1 MAGRTGDQTGHHWTQ
16 RRSALC
22 TVVGAA
28 CLWAW
33 GYVANLSVAL
43 FPRADVVASIG
54 IEYAYYASQLT
65 LAVLAVALACL
76 LRRRHPG
83 LSPAVVLA
91 AGACL
96 AGASWAISL
105 LMSMP
110 TGPEGDPGWV
120 GAAVIACG
128 VVYGAVGLVLTVAWG
143 ARFSLGSRS
152 MRQLV
157 LLSFLLGYIIYLAIP
172 ALPSRA
178 STLIACLLPLA
189 SAGLWLLDSWRRHQ
203 LTGEVWP
210 QERMLG
216 EASAGLVNAGI
227 LPWRA
232 MALFSAAAL
241 VGNFV
246 TSLLMGSSYTGAQ
259 TIFPGGFLVCCCITA
274 VALIAVSQGSLSL
287 DIGLLYRYC
296 LPFSVLGM
304 LLLLVAPDRSGALA
318 GALVTGASLFLQV
331 LVILKVTESTQQTGA
346 SPLLAFSVGQGLV
359 GGVVFLGNAGG
370 RVVSEIPGMGAAVL
384 PLACAVGVFALFYLL
399 VLTTDGLAR
408 RVAKLEGAK
417 DGCGECGADS
427 AAAAG
432 VGRPSPQVAAA
443 GAQAASALAGAA
455 FAGTASP
462 QVAATGARAASAL
475 AGAMLAGGAPAGVAS
490 PSATP
495 AGTVLPGAALAEA
508 PRLDAFAQTLGLTP
522 REAEVCRYLVQG
534 RSLPFIAEQLYVTAG
549 TVKTHAIH
557 IYRKAGVTS
566 KQELISLFGESM
578 GQVK

>member
-1 MAGRTGDQTGHHWTQ
+1 MAGRAGNQTKRDWTQ

-33 GYVANLSVAL
+33 GYVANLSTAL
-43 FPRADVVASIG
+43 FPHAYVVASIG

-65 LAVLAVALACL
+65 LAVLAVTLVGL
-76 LRRRHPG
+76 LHRRHPG
-83 LSPAVVLA
+83 LSPAVVLV
-91 AGACL
+91 AGICL
-96 AGASWAISL
+96 AGASWTISL
-105 LMSMP
+105 LMGMP
-110 TGPEGDPGWV
+110 AEPQGSPGWV

-128 VVYGAVGLVLTVAWG
+128 VVYGAAGLVLTVAWG

-152 MRQLV
+152 MRQVV
-157 LLSFLLGYIIYLAIP
+157 LLSFLLGYLIYLAIP
-172 ALPSRA
+172 VLPSRA

-274 VALIAVSQGSLSL
+274 VALIAVSQGALSL

-346 SPLLAFSVGQGLV
+346 SPLLAFSVGQG
-359 GGVVFLGNAGG
+359 
-370 RVVSEIPGMGAAVL
+370 
-384 PLACAVGVFALFYLL
+384 
-399 VLTTDGLAR
+399 
-408 RVAKLEGAK
+408 
-417 DGCGECGADS
+417 
-427 AAAAG
+427 
-432 VGRPSPQVAAA
+432 
-443 GAQAASALAGAA
+443 
-455 FAGTASP
+455 
-462 QVAATGARAASAL
+462 
-475 AGAMLAGGAPAGVAS
+475 
-490 PSATP
+490 
-495 AGTVLPGAALAEA
+495 
-508 PRLDAFAQTLGLTP
+508 
-522 REAEVCRYLVQG
+522 
-534 RSLPFIAEQLYVTAG
+534 
-549 TVKTHAIH
+549 
-557 IYRKAGVTS
+557 
-566 KQELISLFGESM
+566 
-578 GQVK
+578 

>member
-1 MAGRTGDQTGHHWTQ
+1 MVRHMGDQTGRGWTQ
-16 RRSALC
+16 RQSALC

-33 GYVANLSVAL
+33 GYVANLSTAL

-65 LAVLAVALACL
+65 LALAAVILISM
-76 LRRRHPG
+76 LRRRHPV
-83 LSPAVVLA
+83 LSPALVLA
-91 AGACL
+91 AGMCL
-96 AGASWAISL
+96 AGASGTIFL
-105 LMSMP
+105 LMGLP
-110 TGPEGDPGWV
+110 AGPQGAAGWL

-128 VVYGAVGLVLTVAWG
+128 VVYGAAGLVLTVAWG

-172 ALPSRA
+172 VLPSRV
-178 STLIACLLPLA
+178 STLVACLLPLV
-189 SAGLWLLDSWRRHQ
+189 SAALWLLDSWRRHQ

-210 QERMLG
+210 QERMPG
-216 EASAGLVNAGI
+216 EASAGLVNADI

-232 MALFSAAAL
+232 MALFSVTAL
-241 VGNFV
+241 IGNFV

-259 TIFPGGFLVCCCITA
+259 VIFPGGFLVCCCITA
-274 VALIAVSQGSLSL
+274 VALIAVSQGGLRL
-287 DIGLLYRYC
+287 DIELLYRYC

-359 GGVVFLGNAGG
+359 GSVVFSGNAGG
-370 RVVSEIPGMGAAVL
+370 RVASELPGAGEAVL
-384 PLACAVGVFALFYLL
+384 PLACAIGVFALFYLL

-408 RVAKLEGAK
+408 RVAKLEGARK
-417 DGCGECGADS
+417 TGDEDGATSPDASGD
-427 AAAAG
+427 
-432 VGRPSPQVAAA
+432 GRPSPQVATA
-443 GAQAASALAGAA
+443 GTKAASASTIFAGAS
-455 FAGTASP
+455 SP
-462 QVAATGARAASAL
+462 AAAAAAS
-475 AGAMLAGGAPAGVAS
+475 
-490 PSATP
+490 TP
-495 AGTVLPGAALAEA
+495 ADATSAEA
-508 PRLDAFAQTLGLTP
+508 LRLDSFAQTLGLTP

-557 IYRKAGVTS
+557 IYRKAGVAS
-566 KQELISLFGESM
+566 KQELISLFGESAD
-578 GQVK
+578 QVRP

>member
-1 MAGRTGDQTGHHWTQ
+1 MTEHTGRQTGRDWTQ

-33 GYVANLSVAL
+33 GYVANLSTAL
-43 FPRADVVASIG
+43 FPHAYVVASIG
-54 IEYAYYASQLT
+54 IEYAYYASQLM
-65 LAVLAVALACL
+65 LAVLAATLVDL

-91 AGACL
+91 AGVCL

-105 LMSMP
+105 LMGMP
-110 TGPEGDPGWV
+110 TGPQGNPGWI
-120 GAAVIACG
+120 GAGVVACG
-128 VVYGAVGLVLTVAWG
+128 VVYGAAGLVLTVAWG

-152 MRQLV
+152 MRQVV
-157 LLSFLLGYIIYLAIP
+157 LLSFLLGYLIYLAIP
-172 ALPSRA
+172 VLPNRA

-216 EASAGLVNAGI
+216 EASEGLVNAGI

-274 VALIAVSQGSLSL
+274 VALIAVSQGALSL

-370 RVVSEIPGMGAAVL
+370 RVVSDLVSEIPGVGETVL
-384 PLACAVGVFALFYLL
+384 PLACAIGVFALFYLL
-399 VLTTDGLAR
+399 VLTTDSLAR
-408 RVAKLEGAK
+408 HMAKLEGTK
-417 DGCGECGADS
+417 EGCGEECAGS
-427 AAAAG
+427 AATVS
-432 VGRPSPQVAAA
+432 VGQPFPQGAAA
-443 GAQAASALAGAA
+443 R
-455 FAGTASP
+455 
-462 QVAATGARAASAL
+462 ARAASTSASGEP
-475 AGAMLAGGAPAGVAS
+475 ASSTVTGATS
-490 PSATP
+490 
-495 AGTVLPGAALAEA
+495 AEA
-508 PRLDAFAQTLGLTP
+508 SRLDSFAQTLGLTP

-566 KQELISLFGESM
+566 KQELISLFGESV
-578 GQVK
+578 GQAK

>member
-1 MAGRTGDQTGHHWTQ
+1 MGDQTGRGWTQ
-16 RRSALC
+16 RQSALC

-33 GYVANLSVAL
+33 GYVANLSTAL

-65 LAVLAVALACL
+65 LALAAVILIGM
-76 LRRRHPG
+76 LRRRHPV
-83 LSPAVVLA
+83 LSPALVLA
-91 AGACL
+91 AGMCL
-96 AGASWAISL
+96 AGASGTIFL
-105 LMSMP
+105 LMGLP
-110 TGPEGDPGWV
+110 AGPQ
-120 GAAVIACG
+120 GAAGWLGAAIIACG
-128 VVYGAVGLVLTVAWG
+128 VVYGAAGLVLTVAWG

-172 ALPSRA
+172 VLPSRV
-178 STLIACLLPLA
+178 STLVACLLPLV
-189 SAGLWLLDSWRRHQ
+189 SAALWLLDSWRRHQ

-210 QERMLG
+210 QERMPG
-216 EASAGLVNAGI
+216 EASAGLVNADI

-232 MALFSAAAL
+232 MALFSVTAL
-241 VGNFV
+241 IGNFV

-259 TIFPGGFLVCCCITA
+259 VIFPGGFLVCCCITA
-274 VALIAVSQGSLSL
+274 VALIAVSQGGLRL
-287 DIGLLYRYC
+287 DIELLYRYC

-359 GGVVFLGNAGG
+359 GSVVFSGNAGG
-370 RVVSEIPGMGAAVL
+370 RVASELPGAGEAVL
-384 PLACAVGVFALFYLL
+384 PLACAIGVFALFYLL

-408 RVAKLEGAK
+408 RVAKLEGARK
-417 DGCGECGADS
+417 TGDEDGATSPDASGD
-427 AAAAG
+427 
-432 VGRPSPQVAAA
+432 GRPSPQVATA
-443 GAQAASALAGAA
+443 GTKAASASTIFAGASSPA
-455 FAGTASP
+455 AAAAASTP
-462 QVAATGARAASAL
+462 ADAASAE
-475 AGAMLAGGAPAGVAS
+475 
-490 PSATP
+490 
-495 AGTVLPGAALAEA
+495 AL
-508 PRLDAFAQTLGLTP
+508 RLDSFAQTLGLTP

-566 KQELISLFGESM
+566 KQELISLFG
-578 GQVK
+578 

>member
-1 MAGRTGDQTGHHWTQ
+1 MTEHTGRQTERDWTQ

-33 GYVANLSVAL
+33 GYVANLSTAL
-43 FPRADVVASIG
+43 FPHAYVVASIG
-54 IEYAYYASQLT
+54 IEYAYYASQLM
-65 LAVLAVALACL
+65 LAVLAVALVGL

-91 AGACL
+91 AGVCL
-96 AGASWAISL
+96 AGASWTISL
-105 LMSMP
+105 LMGMP
-110 TGPEGDPGWV
+110 AGPQGNPGWV

-128 VVYGAVGLVLTVAWG
+128 VVYGAAGLVLTVAWG
-143 ARFSLGSRS
+143 ARFSLRSRS
-152 MRQLV
+152 MRQVV
-157 LLSFLLGYIIYLAIP
+157 LLSFLLGYLIYLAIP
-172 ALPSRA
+172 VLPSRV

-274 VALIAVSQGSLSL
+274 VALIAVSQGALSL

-370 RVVSEIPGMGAAVL
+370 RVVSDVMSEIPGVGEAVL
-384 PLACAVGVFALFYLL
+384 PLACAIGVFAIFYLL

-408 RVAKLEGAK
+408 RVARLEGTK
-417 DGCGECGADS
+417 EGCGEECAGS
-427 AAAAG
+427 AAAAS
-432 VGRPSPQVAAA
+432 VGQPSPQATAA
-443 GAQAASALAGAA
+443 
-455 FAGTASP
+455 
-462 QVAATGARAASAL
+462 GARAASTL
-475 AGAMLAGGAPAGVAS
+475 AGSAS
-490 PSATP
+490 ASGEPTSSAATSS
-495 AGTVLPGAALAEA
+495 ASAEA
-508 PRLDAFAQTLGLTP
+508 SRLDSFAQTLGLTP

-578 GQVK
+578 GQAK

>member
-1 MAGRTGDQTGHHWTQ
+1 MTEHTGRQTERDWTQ

-33 GYVANLSVAL
+33 GYVANLSTAL
-43 FPRADVVASIG
+43 FPHAYVVASIG

-65 LAVLAVALACL
+65 LAVLAVALVGL
-76 LRRRHPG
+76 LHRRHPG

-91 AGACL
+91 AGICL
-96 AGASWAISL
+96 AGASWTISL
-105 LMSMP
+105 LMGMP
-110 TGPEGDPGWV
+110 AGPQGNPGWI
-120 GAAVIACG
+120 GTAVIACG
-128 VVYGAVGLVLTVAWG
+128 VVYGVAGLVLTVAWG

-152 MRQLV
+152 MRQVV
-157 LLSFLLGYIIYLAIP
+157 LLSFLLGYLIYLAIP
-172 ALPSRA
+172 VLPSRV
-178 STLIACLLPLA
+178 STLIACLQPLA

-216 EASAGLVNAGI
+216 EASAGLVNADI

-241 VGNFV
+241 IGNFV

-274 VALIAVSQGSLSL
+274 VALIAVSQGALSL

-370 RVVSEIPGMGAAVL
+370 RVVSDLVSEIPGMGEAEL
-384 PLACAVGVFALFYLL
+384 PLACAIGVFALFYLL
-399 VLTTDGLAR
+399 VLTTDSLAR
-408 RVAKLEGAK
+408 RVARLEETK
-417 DGCGECGADS
+417 EGCSEECAGS
-427 AAAAG
+427 AAAAR
-432 VGRPSPQVAAA
+432 VGQPSPQGAAA
-443 GAQAASALAGAA
+443 EAQAASTL
-455 FAGTASP
+455 AGTAS
-462 QVAATGARAASAL
+462 ASAASAE
-475 AGAMLAGGAPAGVAS
+475 AS
-490 PSATP
+490 
-495 AGTVLPGAALAEA
+495 
-508 PRLDAFAQTLGLTP
+508 RLDSFTQALGLTP

-566 KQELISLFGESM
+566 KQELISLFGESV
-578 GQVK
+578 GQAK

>member
-1 MAGRTGDQTGHHWTQ
+1 MAGRTGDQTRHNWTQ

-33 GYVANLSVAL
+33 GYVANLSMAL
-43 FPRADVVASIG
+43 FPRIDVIASIG

-65 LAVLAVALACL
+65 LTVLAVALVGL

-83 LSPAVVLA
+83 LSPAVVLV
-91 AGACL
+91 AGVCL

-105 LMSMP
+105 LMGMP
-110 TGPEGDPGWV
+110 AEPQGSPGWV
-120 GAAVIACG
+120 GATVIACG
-128 VVYGAVGLVLTVAWG
+128 VVYGAAGLVLTVAWG

-152 MRQLV
+152 MRQVV
-157 LLSFLLGYIIYLAIP
+157 LLSFLLGYLIYLAIP
-172 ALPSRA
+172 VLPSRA

-232 MALFSAAAL
+232 MALFSATAL

-274 VALIAVSQGSLSL
+274 VALIAVSQGGLRL

-370 RVVSEIPGMGAAVL
+370 RIVSEIPGAGEAML
-384 PLACAVGVFALFYLL
+384 PLACAIGVFALFYLL

-408 RVAKLEGAK
+408 RVAKLEGARK
-417 DGCGECGADS
+417 TGDEDGATSPDASDDGRLSPRVATAGTKAASASTIFAGAS
-427 AAAAG
+427 SPAAAA
-432 VGRPSPQVAAA
+432 
-443 GAQAASALAGAA
+443 AAS
-455 FAGTASP
+455 TP
-462 QVAATGARAASAL
+462 TDATS
-475 AGAMLAGGAPAGVAS
+475 
-490 PSATP
+490 
-495 AGTVLPGAALAEA
+495 AEA
-508 PRLDAFAQTLGLTP
+508 SRLNSFTQTLGLTP
-522 REAEVCRYLVQG
+522 REVEVCRYLVQG

-566 KQELISLFGESM
+566 KQELISLFGESA
-578 GQVK
+578 GQVRP

>member
-1 MAGRTGDQTGHHWTQ
+1 MAGRAGHQAKHDWTQ

-33 GYVANLSVAL
+33 GYVANLSTAL

-65 LAVLAVALACL
+65 LALLAVALVGL

-91 AGACL
+91 AGVCL

-105 LMSMP
+105 LMGMP
-110 TGPEGDPGWV
+110 AGPQGGPGWIS
-120 GAAVIACG
+120 AAVIACG
-128 VVYGAVGLVLTVAWG
+128 VVYGAAGLVLTVAWG
-143 ARFSLGSRS
+143 ARFSLGSRG

-241 VGNFV
+241 IGNFV

-274 VALIAVSQGSLSL
+274 VTLIAVSQGALSL

-318 GALVTGASLFLQV
+318 GALVTGASLFLQA

-370 RVVSEIPGMGAAVL
+370 RVVSDVMGEIPGMGETVL
-384 PLACAVGVFALFYLL
+384 PLACAIGVFALFYLL
-399 VLTTDGLAR
+399 VLTTDSLAR
-408 RVAKLEGAK
+408 RMAKLEGTK
-417 DGCGECGADS
+417 EGCGEECAGSPGAAS
-427 AAAAG
+427 VGQPSPQGAAAG
-432 VGRPSPQVAAA
+432 PTAS
-443 GAQAASALAGAA
+443 AASTLAG
-455 FAGTASP
+455 S
-462 QVAATGARAASAL
+462 ASASGEPTSS
-475 AGAMLAGGAPAGVAS
+475 AVTSSAS
-490 PSATP
+490 
-495 AGTVLPGAALAEA
+495 AEA
-508 PRLDAFAQTLGLTP
+508 SRLDSFAQTLGLTP

-566 KQELISLFGESM
+566 KQELISLFGESV
-578 GQVK
+578 GQIQP

>member
-1 MAGRTGDQTGHHWTQ
+1 MRRHMGDQTGRGWTQ
-16 RRSALC
+16 RQSALC

-33 GYVANLSVAL
+33 GYVANLSTAL

-65 LAVLAVALACL
+65 LALSAVVLIGM
-76 LRRRHPG
+76 LRRRHPV
-83 LSPAVVLA
+83 LSPALVLA
-91 AGACL
+91 AGICL
-96 AGASWAISL
+96 AGASWAIFL
-105 LMSMP
+105 LMGLP
-110 TGPEGDPGWV
+110 AGPEGAAGWA

-128 VVYGAVGLVLTVAWG
+128 VVYGAAGLVLTVAWG

-172 ALPSRA
+172 VLPSRV
-178 STLIACLLPLA
+178 STLVACLLPLV
-189 SAGLWLLDSWRRHQ
+189 SAALWLLDSWRRHQ

-210 QERMLG
+210 QERMPG

-232 MALFSAAAL
+232 MALFSVTAL
-241 VGNFV
+241 IGNFV

-259 TIFPGGFLVCCCITA
+259 VIFPGGFLVCCCITA
-274 VALIAVSQGSLSL
+274 VALIAVSQGGLSL

-359 GGVVFLGNAGG
+359 GSVVFLGNAGG
-370 RVVSEIPGMGAAVL
+370 RVASEIPSAGEAVL
-384 PLACAVGVFALFYLL
+384 PLACAIGVFALFYLL

-408 RVAKLEGAK
+408 RVANLEETRKTGDEDGATSP
-417 DGCGECGADS
+417 DASDN
-427 AAAAG
+427 
-432 VGRPSPQVAAA
+432 GRLSPQVATAGTKAA
-443 GAQAASALAGAA
+443 SVSTIFAGTSSPAAAAAAPTPADAASAE
-455 FAGTASP
+455 
-462 QVAATGARAASAL
+462 AL
-475 AGAMLAGGAPAGVAS
+475 
-490 PSATP
+490 
-495 AGTVLPGAALAEA
+495 
-508 PRLDAFAQTLGLTP
+508 RLDSFAQTLGLTP

-566 KQELISLFGESM
+566 KQELISLFGESAA
-578 GQVK
+578 Q

>member
-1 MAGRTGDQTGHHWTQ
+1 MTEHTGRQTERDWTQ

-33 GYVANLSVAL
+33 GYVANLSTAL
-43 FPRADVVASIG
+43 FPHAYVVASIG

-65 LAVLAVALACL
+65 LAVLAVALVGL

-91 AGACL
+91 AGVCL
-96 AGASWAISL
+96 AGASWTISL
-105 LMSMP
+105 LMGA
-110 TGPEGDPGWV
+110 GPQGSPGWIS
-120 GAAVIACG
+120 AAVIACG
-128 VVYGAVGLVLTVAWG
+128 VVYGAAGLVLTVAWG

-152 MRQLV
+152 MRQVV
-157 LLSFLLGYIIYLAIP
+157 LLSFLLGYLIYLAIP
-172 ALPSRA
+172 VLPSRA
-178 STLIACLLPLA
+178 SALIACLLPLA

-232 MALFSAAAL
+232 MALFSATAL

-274 VALIAVSQGSLSL
+274 VALIAVSQDALSL

-370 RVVSEIPGMGAAVL
+370 RVVSDLVSEIPGMGEAVL
-384 PLACAVGVFALFYLL
+384 PLACAIGVFALFYLL
-399 VLTTDGLAR
+399 VLTTDSLAR
-408 RVAKLEGAK
+408 HMAKLEGTK
-417 DGCGECGADS
+417 EGCGEECAGS
-427 AAAAG
+427 AA
-432 VGRPSPQVAAA
+432 
-443 GAQAASALAGAA
+443 
-455 FAGTASP
+455 TASVGQPFP
-462 QVAATGARAASAL
+462 QATAAGARAASTLL
-475 AGAMLAGGAPAGVAS
+475 AGTAS
-490 PSATP
+490 ASA
-495 AGTVLPGAALAEA
+495 ASAEA
-508 PRLDAFAQTLGLTP
+508 SRLDSFAQTLGLTP

-566 KQELISLFGESM
+566 KQELISLFGESV
-578 GQVK
+578 GQAK

>member
-1 MAGRTGDQTGHHWTQ
+1 MVRHMGDQTGRSWTQ
-16 RRSALC
+16 RQSALC

-33 GYVANLSVAL
+33 GYVANLSTAL

-65 LAVLAVALACL
+65 LALAAVILIGM
-76 LRRRHPG
+76 LRRRHPV
-83 LSPAVVLA
+83 LSPALVLA
-91 AGACL
+91 AGMCL
-96 AGASWAISL
+96 AGASWAIFL
-105 LMSMP
+105 LMGLP
-110 TGPEGDPGWV
+110 AGPGGAAGWL

-128 VVYGAVGLVLTVAWG
+128 VVYGAAGLVLTVAWG

-157 LLSFLLGYIIYLAIP
+157 LLSFLLGYIIYLAVP
-172 ALPSRA
+172 VLPSRV
-178 STLIACLLPLA
+178 STLVACLLPLV
-189 SAGLWLLDSWRRHQ
+189 SAALWLLDSWRRHQ

-210 QERMLG
+210 QERMPG

-232 MALFSAAAL
+232 MALFSVTAL
-241 VGNFV
+241 IGNFV

-259 TIFPGGFLVCCCITA
+259 VIFPGGFLVCCCITA
-274 VALIAVSQGSLSL
+274 VALIAVSQGGLRL

-346 SPLLAFSVGQGLV
+346 SPLLAFSVGQGLI
-359 GGVVFLGNAGG
+359 GSVVFLGNAGG
-370 RVVSEIPGMGAAVL
+370 RVAGEIPGAGEAVL
-384 PLACAVGVFALFYLL
+384 PLACAIGVFALFYLL

-408 RVAKLEGAK
+408 RVAKLEGARK
-417 DGCGECGADS
+417 TGDEDGATSPDAS
-427 AAAAG
+427 DD
-432 VGRPSPQVAAA
+432 GRPSPQVATA
-443 GAQAASALAGAA
+443 GTKAASASTIFAGASSPAAAAAASTPAGAA
-455 FAGTASP
+455 S
-462 QVAATGARAASAL
+462 
-475 AGAMLAGGAPAGVAS
+475 
-490 PSATP
+490 
-495 AGTVLPGAALAEA
+495 AEA
-508 PRLDAFAQTLGLTP
+508 LRFDSFAQTLGLTP

-534 RSLPFIAEQLYVTAG
+534 RSLPLIAEQLYVTAG

-566 KQELISLFGESM
+566 KQELISLFGESAA
-578 GQVK
+578 Q

>member
-1 MAGRTGDQTGHHWTQ
+1 MVRHMGDQTERGWTQ
-16 RRSALC
+16 RQSALC

-33 GYVANLSVAL
+33 GYVANLSTAL

-65 LAVLAVALACL
+65 LALAAIILIGM
-76 LRRRHPG
+76 LRRRHPV
-83 LSPAVVLA
+83 LSPALVLA
-91 AGACL
+91 AGMCL
-96 AGASWAISL
+96 AGASGTIFL
-105 LMSMP
+105 LMGLP
-110 TGPEGDPGWV
+110 AGPEGAAGWL

-128 VVYGAVGLVLTVAWG
+128 VVYGAAGLVLTVAWG

-172 ALPSRA
+172 VLPSRV
-178 STLIACLLPLA
+178 STLVACLLPLV
-189 SAGLWLLDSWRRHQ
+189 SAALWLLDSWRRHQ

-210 QERMLG
+210 QERMPG

-232 MALFSAAAL
+232 MALFSVTAL
-241 VGNFV
+241 IGNFV

-259 TIFPGGFLVCCCITA
+259 VIFPGGFLVCCCITA
-274 VALIAVSQGSLSL
+274 VALIAVSQGGLSL

-359 GGVVFLGNAGG
+359 GSVVFLGNAGG
-370 RVVSEIPGMGAAVL
+370 RVASEIPSAGEAVL
-384 PLACAVGVFALFYLL
+384 PLACAIGVFALFYLL

-408 RVAKLEGAK
+408 RVAKLEGARK
-417 DGCGECGADS
+417 TGDEDGATSPDASDDGRLPPQVATAGPKAASARTIFAGAS
-427 AAAAG
+427 SPAAAA
-432 VGRPSPQVAAA
+432 AASTPTD
-443 GAQAASALAGAA
+443 AASAE
-455 FAGTASP
+455 
-462 QVAATGARAASAL
+462 AL
-475 AGAMLAGGAPAGVAS
+475 
-490 PSATP
+490 
-495 AGTVLPGAALAEA
+495 
-508 PRLDAFAQTLGLTP
+508 RLGNFAQTLGLTP

-566 KQELISLFGESM
+566 KQELISLFGESA
-578 GQVK
+578 GQVRP

>member
-1 MAGRTGDQTGHHWTQ
+1 MVRHMGDQTGRSWTQ
-16 RRSALC
+16 RQSALC

-33 GYVANLSVAL
+33 GYVANLSTAL

-65 LAVLAVALACL
+65 LALAAVILIGM
-76 LRRRHPG
+76 LRHRHPV
-83 LSPAVVLA
+83 LSPALVLA
-91 AGACL
+91 AGVCL
-96 AGASWAISL
+96 AGASGTIFL
-105 LMSMP
+105 LMGLP
-110 TGPEGDPGWV
+110 AGPQGAAGWL

-128 VVYGAVGLVLTVAWG
+128 VVYGAAGLVLTVAWG

-157 LLSFLLGYIIYLAIP
+157 LLSFLLGYIIYLSIP
-172 ALPSRA
+172 VLPSRV
-178 STLIACLLPLA
+178 STLVACLLPLV
-189 SAGLWLLDSWRRHQ
+189 SAALWLLDSWRRHQ

-210 QERMLG
+210 QERMPG

-232 MALFSAAAL
+232 MALFSVTAL
-241 VGNFV
+241 IGNFV

-259 TIFPGGFLVCCCITA
+259 VIFPGGFLVCCCITA
-274 VALIAVSQGSLSL
+274 VALIAVSQGGLRL

-359 GGVVFLGNAGG
+359 GSVVFLGNAGG
-370 RVVSEIPGMGAAVL
+370 RVASEIPSAGEAVL
-384 PLACAVGVFALFYLL
+384 PLACAIGVFALFYLL

-408 RVAKLEGAK
+408 RVAKLEGARK
-417 DGCGECGADS
+417 TGDEDGATSPDAS
-427 AAAAG
+427 DN
-432 VGRPSPQVAAA
+432 GRLSPQVAT
-443 GAQAASALAGAA
+443 
-455 FAGTASP
+455 AGT
-462 QVAATGARAASAL
+462 RAASASTIF
-475 AGAMLAGGAPAGVAS
+475 AGASSPAAAAAAS
-490 PSATP
+490 TP
-495 AGTVLPGAALAEA
+495 ADAASAEA
-508 PRLDAFAQTLGLTP
+508 SRLNGFTQTLGLTP

-566 KQELISLFGESM
+566 KQELISLFGESAA
-578 GQVK
+578 Q

>member
-1 MAGRTGDQTGHHWTQ
+1 MAEHTGHQTKRDWTQ

-22 TVVGAA
+22 TVMGAA

-33 GYVANLSVAL
+33 GYVANLSTAL
-43 FPRADVVASIG
+43 FPHAYVVASIG
-54 IEYAYYASQLT
+54 IEYAYYASQLM
-65 LAVLAVALACL
+65 LAVLAVALVGL

-91 AGACL
+91 AGVCL

-105 LMSMP
+105 LMGMP
-110 TGPEGDPGWV
+110 TGPQGNPGWI

-128 VVYGAVGLVLTVAWG
+128 VVYGAAGLVLTVAWG

-152 MRQLV
+152 MRQVV
-157 LLSFLLGYIIYLAIP
+157 LLSFLLGYLIYLAIP
-172 ALPSRA
+172 VLPNRA

-274 VALIAVSQGSLSL
+274 VALIAVSQGALSL

-304 LLLLVAPDRSGALA
+304 LLLLVVPDRSGALA

-331 LVILKVTESTQQTGA
+331 LVILKVTESAQQTGA

-370 RVVSEIPGMGAAVL
+370 RVVSDIASEIPGMGETVL
-384 PLACAVGVFALFYLL
+384 PLACAIGVFTIFYLL
-399 VLTTDGLAR
+399 VLTTDSLAR
-408 RVAKLEGAK
+408 RMAKLEGTK
-417 DGCGECGADS
+417 EGCSEECAGSVATASVGQPSLQATAAGATASAASTLAGSASASGEPTSS
-427 AAAAG
+427 AAAN
-432 VGRPSPQVAAA
+432 
-443 GAQAASALAGAA
+443 AASAE
-455 FAGTASP
+455 
-462 QVAATGARAASAL
+462 AL
-475 AGAMLAGGAPAGVAS
+475 
-490 PSATP
+490 
-495 AGTVLPGAALAEA
+495 
-508 PRLDAFAQTLGLTP
+508 RLDSFAQTLGLTP

-578 GQVK
+578 GQAK

>member
-1 MAGRTGDQTGHHWTQ
+1 MADHTGHQAKHDWTQ

-33 GYVANLSVAL
+33 GYVANLSTAL

-65 LAVLAVALACL
+65 LALTAVILIGM
-76 LRRRHPG
+76 LRHRHPV
-83 LSPAVVLA
+83 LSPALVLA
-91 AGACL
+91 AGMCL
-96 AGASWAISL
+96 AGASGTIFL
-105 LMSMP
+105 LMGLP
-110 TGPEGDPGWV
+110 AGPEGTAGWL

-128 VVYGAVGLVLTVAWG
+128 VVYGAAGLVLTVAWG

-172 ALPSRA
+172 VLPSRV
-178 STLIACLLPLA
+178 STLVACLLPLV
-189 SAGLWLLDSWRRHQ
+189 SAALWLLDSWRRHQ

-210 QERMLG
+210 QERMPG

-232 MALFSAAAL
+232 MALFSVTAL
-241 VGNFV
+241 IGNFV

-259 TIFPGGFLVCCCITA
+259 VIFPGGFLVCCCITA
-274 VALIAVSQGSLSL
+274 VALIAVSQGALRL

-359 GGVVFLGNAGG
+359 GSVVFLGNVGG
-370 RVVSEIPGMGAAVL
+370 RVASEIPGAGEAVL
-384 PLACAVGVFALFYLL
+384 PLACAIGVFALFYLL
-399 VLTTDGLAR
+399 VLTTDSLAR
-408 RVAKLEGAK
+408 RMAKLEGARK
-417 DGCGECGADS
+417 TGDEDGATSPDAS
-427 AAAAG
+427 DN
-432 VGRPSPQVAAA
+432 GRLSPQVATA
-443 GAQAASALAGAA
+443 GTKAASASTI
-455 FAGTASP
+455 FAGTSSPAAAAAASTP
-462 QVAATGARAASAL
+462 ADAASAE
-475 AGAMLAGGAPAGVAS
+475 AS
-490 PSATP
+490 
-495 AGTVLPGAALAEA
+495 
-508 PRLDAFAQTLGLTP
+508 RLDSFAQTLGLTP

-566 KQELISLFGESM
+566 KQELISLFGESV
-578 GQVK
+578 GQAR

>member
-1 MAGRTGDQTGHHWTQ
+1 MAEHTGRQTGRDWTQ

-33 GYVANLSVAL
+33 GYVANLSTAL
-43 FPRADVVASIG
+43 FPHAYVVASIG

-65 LAVLAVALACL
+65 LAVLAVALVGL
-76 LRRRHPG
+76 LHRRHPG

-91 AGACL
+91 AGICL

-105 LMSMP
+105 LMGMP
-110 TGPEGDPGWV
+110 TGPQGNPGWI

-128 VVYGAVGLVLTVAWG
+128 VVYGAAGLVLTVAWG

-157 LLSFLLGYIIYLAIP
+157 LLSFLLGYLIYLTIP
-172 ALPSRA
+172 VLPSRA

-216 EASAGLVNAGI
+216 EASAGLVNASI

-274 VALIAVSQGSLSL
+274 VALIAVSQGALSL

-331 LVILKVTESTQQTGA
+331 LVILKVTESAQQTGA

-370 RVVSEIPGMGAAVL
+370 RVVSDLVSEIPDMGEAVL
-384 PLACAVGVFALFYLL
+384 PLACAIGVFALFYLL
-399 VLTTDGLAR
+399 VLTTDSLAR
-408 RVAKLEGAK
+408 RMARLEGTK
-417 DGCGECGADS
+417 EGCAEECAGS
-427 AAAAG
+427 AATAS
-432 VGRPSPQVAAA
+432 VGQPSPQGAAA
-443 GAQAASALAGAA
+443 EAQAAS
-455 FAGTASP
+455 TSASGESASSA
-462 QVAATGARAASAL
+462 VTSSASAE
-475 AGAMLAGGAPAGVAS
+475 AS
-490 PSATP
+490 
-495 AGTVLPGAALAEA
+495 
-508 PRLDAFAQTLGLTP
+508 RLDSFAQTLGLTP

-566 KQELISLFGESM
+566 KQELISLFGESV
-578 GQVK
+578 GQAK

>member
-1 MAGRTGDQTGHHWTQ
+1 MVRHMGDQTGRGWTQ
-16 RRSALC
+16 RQSALC

-33 GYVANLSVAL
+33 GYVANLSTAL

-65 LAVLAVALACL
+65 LALAAVILISM
-76 LRRRHPG
+76 LRRRHPV
-83 LSPAVVLA
+83 LSPALVLA
-91 AGACL
+91 AGMCL
-96 AGASWAISL
+96 AGASATIFL
-105 LMSMP
+105 LMGLP
-110 TGPEGDPGWV
+110 AGPQGAAGWL

-128 VVYGAVGLVLTVAWG
+128 VVYGAAGLVLTVAWG

-172 ALPSRA
+172 VLPSRV
-178 STLIACLLPLA
+178 STLVACLLPLV
-189 SAGLWLLDSWRRHQ
+189 SAALWLLDSWRRHQ

-210 QERMLG
+210 QERMPG

-232 MALFSAAAL
+232 MALFSVTAL
-241 VGNFV
+241 IGNFV

-259 TIFPGGFLVCCCITA
+259 VIFPGGFLVCCCITA
-274 VALIAVSQGSLSL
+274 VALIAVSQGGLRL
-287 DIGLLYRYC
+287 DIELLYRYC

-359 GGVVFLGNAGG
+359 GSVVFSGNAGG
-370 RVVSEIPGMGAAVL
+370 RVASELPGAGEAVL
-384 PLACAVGVFALFYLL
+384 PLACAIGVFALFYLL

-408 RVAKLEGAK
+408 RVAKLEGARK
-417 DGCGECGADS
+417 TGDEDG
-427 AAAAG
+427 
-432 VGRPSPQVAAA
+432 R
-443 GAQAASALAGAA
+443 
-455 FAGTASP
+455 
-462 QVAATGARAASAL
+462 R
-475 AGAMLAGGAPAGVAS
+475 
-490 PSATP
+490 
-495 AGTVLPGAALAEA
+495 
-508 PRLDAFAQTLGLTP
+508 R
-522 REAEVCRYLVQG
+522 RRYL
-534 RSLPFIAEQLYVTAG
+534 A
-549 TVKTHAIH
+549 
-557 IYRKAGVTS
+557 
-566 KQELISLFGESM
+566 
-578 GQVK
+578 

>member
-1 MAGRTGDQTGHHWTQ
+1 MVRHMGDQTGRGWTQ
-16 RRSALC
+16 RQSALC

-33 GYVANLSVAL
+33 GYVANLSTAL

-65 LAVLAVALACL
+65 LALAAVILISM
-76 LRRRHPG
+76 LRRRHPV
-83 LSPAVVLA
+83 LSPALVLA
-91 AGACL
+91 AGMCL
-96 AGASWAISL
+96 AGASATIFL
-105 LMSMP
+105 LMGLP
-110 TGPEGDPGWV
+110 AGPQGAAGWL

-128 VVYGAVGLVLTVAWG
+128 VVYGAAGLVLTVAWG

-172 ALPSRA
+172 VLPSRV
-178 STLIACLLPLA
+178 STLVACLLPLV
-189 SAGLWLLDSWRRHQ
+189 SAALWLLDSWRRHQ

-210 QERMLG
+210 QERMPG
-216 EASAGLVNAGI
+216 EASAGLVNADI

-232 MALFSAAAL
+232 MALFSVTAL
-241 VGNFV
+241 IGNFV

-259 TIFPGGFLVCCCITA
+259 VIFPGGFLVCCCITA
-274 VALIAVSQGSLSL
+274 VALIAVSQGGLRL
-287 DIGLLYRYC
+287 DIELLYRYC

-346 SPLLAFSVGQGLV
+346 SPLLAFSVGQGLI
-359 GGVVFLGNAGG
+359 GSVVFSGNAGG
-370 RVVSEIPGMGAAVL
+370 RVASELPGAGEAVL
-384 PLACAVGVFALFYLL
+384 PLACAIGVFALFYLL

-408 RVAKLEGAK
+408 RVAKLEGARK
-417 DGCGECGADS
+417 TGDEDGATSPDASCD
-427 AAAAG
+427 
-432 VGRPSPQVAAA
+432 GRPSPQVATA
-443 GAQAASALAGAA
+443 GTKAASASTIFAGASSPA
-455 FAGTASP
+455 AAAAASTP
-462 QVAATGARAASAL
+462 ADAASAE
-475 AGAMLAGGAPAGVAS
+475 
-490 PSATP
+490 
-495 AGTVLPGAALAEA
+495 AL
-508 PRLDAFAQTLGLTP
+508 RLDSFAQTLGLTP

-566 KQELISLFGESM
+566 KQELISLFGESA
-578 GQVK
+578 GQVRP

>member
-1 MAGRTGDQTGHHWTQ
+1 MAGRTGDQTRHDWTQ

-22 TVVGAA
+22 TVAGAA

-43 FPRADVVASIG
+43 FPQADVVTSIG

-65 LAVLAVALACL
+65 LAVLAVALICL

-83 LSPAVVLA
+83 LSPALVLA
-91 AGACL
+91 AGMCL

-105 LMSMP
+105 LMGMP
-110 TGPEGDPGWV
+110 TGPDGGPGWL
-120 GAAVIACG
+120 GATVIACG
-128 VVYGAVGLVLTVAWG
+128 VVYGAAGLVLTVAWG

-152 MRQLV
+152 MRQVV
-157 LLSFLLGYIIYLAIP
+157 LLSFLLGYLIYLAIP
-172 ALPSRA
+172 VLPSRA

-241 VGNFV
+241 IGNFV

-274 VALIAVSQGSLSL
+274 VALIAVSQGALSL

-304 LLLLVAPDRSGALA
+304 LLLLVAPGRSGALA

-370 RVVSEIPGMGAAVL
+370 RAVSEVASEIPGAGETVL
-384 PLACAVGVFALFYLL
+384 PLACAIGAFALFYLL
-399 VLTTDGLAR
+399 VLTTDSLAR
-408 RVAKLEGAK
+408 RMAKLEGAK
-417 DGCGECGADS
+417 AGCGEEC
-427 AAAAG
+427 AG
-432 VGRPSPQVAAA
+432 SVAAA
-443 GAQAASALAGAA
+443 SAGQPSLQATAA
-455 FAGTASP
+455 
-462 QVAATGARAASAL
+462 GARAASAASTL
-475 AGAMLAGGAPAGVAS
+475 AGHVSASGEPVSPAVTSAAS
-490 PSATP
+490 
-495 AGTVLPGAALAEA
+495 VEA
-508 PRLDAFAQTLGLTP
+508 SRLDSLAQTLGLTP

-566 KQELISLFGESM
+566 KQELISLFGESV
-578 GQVK
+578 GQAR

>member
-1 MAGRTGDQTGHHWTQ
+1 MMRHMGDQTGRGWTQ
-16 RRSALC
+16 RQSALC

-33 GYVANLSVAL
+33 GYVANLSTAL

-65 LAVLAVALACL
+65 LALSAVILISM
-76 LRRRHPG
+76 LRRRHPV
-83 LSPAVVLA
+83 LSPALVLA
-91 AGACL
+91 AGMCL
-96 AGASWAISL
+96 AGASGTIFL
-105 LMSMP
+105 LMGLP
-110 TGPEGDPGWV
+110 AGPQ
-120 GAAVIACG
+120 GAAGWLGAAIIACG
-128 VVYGAVGLVLTVAWG
+128 VVYGAAGLVLTVAWG

-172 ALPSRA
+172 VLPSRV
-178 STLIACLLPLA
+178 STLVACLLPLV
-189 SAGLWLLDSWRRHQ
+189 SAALWLLDSWRRHQ

-210 QERMLG
+210 QERMPG
-216 EASAGLVNAGI
+216 EASAGLVNADI

-232 MALFSAAAL
+232 MALFSVTAL
-241 VGNFV
+241 IGNFV

-259 TIFPGGFLVCCCITA
+259 VIFPGGFLVCCCITA
-274 VALIAVSQGSLSL
+274 VALIAVSQGGLRL
-287 DIGLLYRYC
+287 DIELLYRYC

-304 LLLLVAPDRSGALA
+304 LLLLVAPDRTGALA

-359 GGVVFLGNAGG
+359 GSVVFSGNAGG
-370 RVVSEIPGMGAAVL
+370 RVASELPGAGEAVL
-384 PLACAVGVFALFYLL
+384 PLACAIGVFALFYLL

-408 RVAKLEGAK
+408 RVAKLEGARK
-417 DGCGECGADS
+417 TGDEDGATSPDASGD
-427 AAAAG
+427 
-432 VGRPSPQVAAA
+432 GRPSPQVATA
-443 GAQAASALAGAA
+443 GTKAASASTIFAGASSPA
-455 FAGTASP
+455 AAAAASTP
-462 QVAATGARAASAL
+462 ADAASAE
-475 AGAMLAGGAPAGVAS
+475 
-490 PSATP
+490 
-495 AGTVLPGAALAEA
+495 AL
-508 PRLDAFAQTLGLTP
+508 RLDSFAQTLGLTP

-566 KQELISLFGESM
+566 KQELISLFGESA
-578 GQVK
+578 GQVRP

>member
-1 MAGRTGDQTGHHWTQ
+1 MVRHMGDQTGRGWTQ
-16 RRSALC
+16 RQSALC

-33 GYVANLSVAL
+33 GYVANLSTAL

-65 LAVLAVALACL
+65 LALAAVILISM
-76 LRRRHPG
+76 LRRRHPV
-83 LSPAVVLA
+83 LSPALVLA
-91 AGACL
+91 AGMCL
-96 AGASWAISL
+96 AGASGTIFL
-105 LMSMP
+105 LMGLP
-110 TGPEGDPGWV
+110 AGPQGAAGWL

-128 VVYGAVGLVLTVAWG
+128 VVYGAAGLVLTVAWG

-172 ALPSRA
+172 VLPSRV
-178 STLIACLLPLA
+178 STLVACLLPLV
-189 SAGLWLLDSWRRHQ
+189 SAALWLLDSWRRHQ

-210 QERMLG
+210 QERMPG
-216 EASAGLVNAGI
+216 EASAGLVNADI

-232 MALFSAAAL
+232 MALFSVTAL
-241 VGNFV
+241 IGNFV

-259 TIFPGGFLVCCCITA
+259 VIFPGGFLVCCCITA
-274 VALIAVSQGSLSL
+274 VALIAVSQGGLRL
-287 DIGLLYRYC
+287 DIELLYRYC

-359 GGVVFLGNAGG
+359 GSVVFSGNAGG
-370 RVVSEIPGMGAAVL
+370 RVASELPGAGEAVL
-384 PLACAVGVFALFYLL
+384 PLACAIGVFALFYLL

-408 RVAKLEGAK
+408 RVAKLEGARK
-417 DGCGECGADS
+417 TGDEDGATSPDASGD
-427 AAAAG
+427 
-432 VGRPSPQVAAA
+432 GRPSPQVATA
-443 GAQAASALAGAA
+443 GTKAASASTIFAGASSPA
-455 FAGTASP
+455 AAAAASTP
-462 QVAATGARAASAL
+462 ADAASAE
-475 AGAMLAGGAPAGVAS
+475 
-490 PSATP
+490 
-495 AGTVLPGAALAEA
+495 AL
-508 PRLDAFAQTLGLTP
+508 RLDSFAQTLGLTP

-557 IYRKAGVTS
+557 IYRKAGVAS
-566 KQELISLFGESM
+566 KQELISLFGESAA
-578 GQVK
+578 Q

>member
-1 MAGRTGDQTGHHWTQ
+1 MVRHMGDQTGRGWTQ
-16 RRSALC
+16 RQSAPC

-33 GYVANLSVAL
+33 GYVANLSTAL

-65 LAVLAVALACL
+65 LALAAVILIGM
-76 LRRRHPG
+76 LRRRHPV
-83 LSPAVVLA
+83 LSPALVLA
-91 AGACL
+91 AGMCL
-96 AGASWAISL
+96 AGASGTIFL
-105 LMSMP
+105 LMGLP
-110 TGPEGDPGWV
+110 AGPGGAAGWLR
-120 GAAVIACG
+120 AAVIACG
-128 VVYGAVGLVLTVAWG
+128 VVYGAAGLVLTVAWG

-172 ALPSRA
+172 VLPSRV
-178 STLIACLLPLA
+178 STLVACLLPLVSTA
-189 SAGLWLLDSWRRHQ
+189 LWLLDSWRRHQ

-210 QERMLG
+210 QERMPG

-232 MALFSAAAL
+232 MALFSVTAL
-241 VGNFV
+241 IGNFV

-259 TIFPGGFLVCCCITA
+259 VIFPGGFLVCCCITA
-274 VALIAVSQGSLSL
+274 VALIAVSQGTLSL

-359 GGVVFLGNAGG
+359 GSVVFLGNAGG
-370 RVVSEIPGMGAAVL
+370 RVVSEIPGAGEAVL
-384 PLACAVGVFALFYLL
+384 PLACAIGVFALFYLL
-399 VLTTDGLAR
+399 VLTTDSLAR
-408 RVAKLEGAK
+408 RMAKLEGARK
-417 DGCGECGADS
+417 TGDEDGATSPDAS
-427 AAAAG
+427 DN
-432 VGRPSPQVAAA
+432 GRLSPQVATA
-443 GAQAASALAGAA
+443 GTKAASASTIFAGASSPA
-455 FAGTASP
+455 AAAAASTP
-462 QVAATGARAASAL
+462 TDAASAE
-475 AGAMLAGGAPAGVAS
+475 
-490 PSATP
+490 
-495 AGTVLPGAALAEA
+495 AL
-508 PRLDAFAQTLGLTP
+508 RLDSFTQTLGLTP

-566 KQELISLFGESM
+566 KQELISLFGESAA
-578 GQVK
+578 Q

>member
-1 MAGRTGDQTGHHWTQ
+1 MTGLTGDHTRHNWTQ

-33 GYVANLSVAL
+33 GYVANLSMAL
-43 FPRADVVASIG
+43 FPRGDVIASIG

-65 LAVLAVALACL
+65 LALLAVALVGL

-91 AGACL
+91 AGVCL

-105 LMSMP
+105 LMGMP
-110 TGPEGDPGWV
+110 AEPQGSPEWIS
-120 GAAVIACG
+120 AAVIACG
-128 VVYGAVGLVLTVAWG
+128 IVYGAAGLVLAVAWG
-143 ARFSLGSRS
+143 ARFSLGSRG

-178 STLIACLLPLA
+178 STFIACLLPLA

-274 VALIAVSQGSLSL
+274 VALIAVSQGALSL

-370 RVVSEIPGMGAAVL
+370 RVVSDLVSEIPGMGEAVL
-384 PLACAVGVFALFYLL
+384 PLACAIGVFALFYLL
-399 VLTTDGLAR
+399 VLTTDSLAR
-408 RVAKLEGAK
+408 RMTKLEGTK
-417 DGCGECGADS
+417 DGCGEECAGS
-427 AAAAG
+427 AAAAS
-432 VGRPSPQVAAA
+432 VGQPSPQGATA
-443 GAQAASALAGAA
+443 GPTASAASALAGS
-455 FAGTASP
+455 ASASGEP
-462 QVAATGARAASAL
+462 VSSAVTSAASAE
-475 AGAMLAGGAPAGVAS
+475 AS
-490 PSATP
+490 
-495 AGTVLPGAALAEA
+495 
-508 PRLDAFAQTLGLTP
+508 RLDSFAQTLGLTP

-566 KQELISLFGESM
+566 KQELISLFGESV
-578 GQVK
+578 GQAK

>member
-1 MAGRTGDQTGHHWTQ
+1 MVRHMGDQTGRGWTQ
-16 RRSALC
+16 RQSALC

-33 GYVANLSVAL
+33 GYVANLSTAL

-65 LAVLAVALACL
+65 LALAAVILISM
-76 LRRRHPG
+76 LRRRHPV
-83 LSPAVVLA
+83 LSPALVLA
-91 AGACL
+91 AGMCL
-96 AGASWAISL
+96 AGASGTIFL
-105 LMSMP
+105 LMGLP
-110 TGPEGDPGWV
+110 AGPQGTAGWL

-128 VVYGAVGLVLTVAWG
+128 VVYGAAGLVLTVAWG

-172 ALPSRA
+172 VLPSRV
-178 STLIACLLPLA
+178 STLVACLLPLV
-189 SAGLWLLDSWRRHQ
+189 SAALWLLDSWRRHQ

-210 QERMLG
+210 QERMPG
-216 EASAGLVNAGI
+216 EASAGLVNADI

-232 MALFSAAAL
+232 MALFSVTAL
-241 VGNFV
+241 IGNFV

-259 TIFPGGFLVCCCITA
+259 VIFPGGFLVCCCITA
-274 VALIAVSQGSLSL
+274 VALIAVSQGGLRL
-287 DIGLLYRYC
+287 DIELLYRYC

-359 GGVVFLGNAGG
+359 GSVVFSGNAGG
-370 RVVSEIPGMGAAVL
+370 RVASELPGAGEAVL
-384 PLACAVGVFALFYLL
+384 PLACAIGVFALFYLL

-408 RVAKLEGAK
+408 RVAKLEGARK
-417 DGCGECGADS
+417 TGDEDGATSPDASGD
-427 AAAAG
+427 
-432 VGRPSPQVAAA
+432 GRPSPQVATA
-443 GAQAASALAGAA
+443 GTKAASASTIFAGASSPA
-455 FAGTASP
+455 AAAAASTP
-462 QVAATGARAASAL
+462 ADAASAE
-475 AGAMLAGGAPAGVAS
+475 
-490 PSATP
+490 
-495 AGTVLPGAALAEA
+495 AL
-508 PRLDAFAQTLGLTP
+508 RLDSFAQTLGLTP

-557 IYRKAGVTS
+557 IYRKAGVAS
-566 KQELISLFGESM
+566 KQELISLFGESA
-578 GQVK
+578 GQVRP

>member
-1 MAGRTGDQTGHHWTQ
+1 MVRHMGDQTGRGWTQ
-16 RRSALC
+16 RQSALC

-33 GYVANLSVAL
+33 GYVANLSTAL

-65 LAVLAVALACL
+65 LALSAVILISM
-76 LRRRHPG
+76 LRRRHPV
-83 LSPAVVLA
+83 LSPALVLA
-91 AGACL
+91 AGMCL
-96 AGASWAISL
+96 AGASATIFL
-105 LMSMP
+105 LMGLP
-110 TGPEGDPGWV
+110 AGPQGAAGWL

-128 VVYGAVGLVLTVAWG
+128 VVYGAAGLVLTVAWG

-172 ALPSRA
+172 VLPSRV
-178 STLIACLLPLA
+178 STLVACLLPLV
-189 SAGLWLLDSWRRHQ
+189 SAALWLLDSWRRHQ

-210 QERMLG
+210 QERMPG
-216 EASAGLVNAGI
+216 EASAGLVNADI

-232 MALFSAAAL
+232 MALFSVTAL
-241 VGNFV
+241 IGNFV

-259 TIFPGGFLVCCCITA
+259 VIFPGGFLVCCCITA
-274 VALIAVSQGSLSL
+274 VALIAVSQGGLRL
-287 DIGLLYRYC
+287 DIELLYRYC

-359 GGVVFLGNAGG
+359 GSVVFSGNAGG
-370 RVVSEIPGMGAAVL
+370 RVASELPGAGEAVL
-384 PLACAVGVFALFYLL
+384 PLACAIGVFALFYLL

-408 RVAKLEGAK
+408 RVAKLEGARK
-417 DGCGECGADS
+417 TGDEDGATSPDASCD
-427 AAAAG
+427 
-432 VGRPSPQVAAA
+432 GRPSPQVATA
-443 GAQAASALAGAA
+443 GTKAASASTIFAGASSPA
-455 FAGTASP
+455 AAAAASTP
-462 QVAATGARAASAL
+462 ADAASAE
-475 AGAMLAGGAPAGVAS
+475 
-490 PSATP
+490 
-495 AGTVLPGAALAEA
+495 AL
-508 PRLDAFAQTLGLTP
+508 RLDSFAQTLGLTP

-566 KQELISLFGESM
+566 KQELISLFGESA
-578 GQVK
+578 GQVRP

>member
-1 MAGRTGDQTGHHWTQ
+1 MVRHMGDQTGRGWTQ
-16 RRSALC
+16 RQSALC

-33 GYVANLSVAL
+33 GYVANLSTAL
-43 FPRADVVASIG
+43 FPRTDVVASIG

-65 LAVLAVALACL
+65 LALAAVILISM
-76 LRRRHPG
+76 LRRRHPV
-83 LSPAVVLA
+83 LSPALVLA
-91 AGACL
+91 AGMCL
-96 AGASWAISL
+96 AGASGTIFL
-105 LMSMP
+105 LMGLP
-110 TGPEGDPGWV
+110 AGPQGAAGWL

-128 VVYGAVGLVLTVAWG
+128 VVYGAAGLVLTVAWG

-172 ALPSRA
+172 VLPSRV
-178 STLIACLLPLA
+178 STLVACLLPLV
-189 SAGLWLLDSWRRHQ
+189 SAALWLLDSWRRHQ

-210 QERMLG
+210 QERMPG
-216 EASAGLVNAGI
+216 EASAGLVNADI

-232 MALFSAAAL
+232 MALFSVTAL
-241 VGNFV
+241 IGNFV

-259 TIFPGGFLVCCCITA
+259 VIFPGGFLVCCCITA
-274 VALIAVSQGSLSL
+274 VALIAVSQGGLRL
-287 DIGLLYRYC
+287 DIELLYRYC

-359 GGVVFLGNAGG
+359 GSVVFSGNAGG
-370 RVVSEIPGMGAAVL
+370 RVASELPGAGEAVL
-384 PLACAVGVFALFYLL
+384 PLACAIGVFALFYLL

-408 RVAKLEGAK
+408 RVAKLEGARK
-417 DGCGECGADS
+417 TGDEDGATSPDASGD
-427 AAAAG
+427 
-432 VGRPSPQVAAA
+432 GRPSPQVATA
-443 GAQAASALAGAA
+443 GTKAASASTIFAGASSPA
-455 FAGTASP
+455 AAAAASTP
-462 QVAATGARAASAL
+462 ADAASAE
-475 AGAMLAGGAPAGVAS
+475 
-490 PSATP
+490 
-495 AGTVLPGAALAEA
+495 AL
-508 PRLDAFAQTLGLTP
+508 RLDSFAQTLGLTP

-557 IYRKAGVTS
+557 IYRKAGVAS
-566 KQELISLFGESM
+566 KQELISLFGESA
-578 GQVK
+578 GQVRP

>member
-1 MAGRTGDQTGHHWTQ
+1 MTGHTGRQTGRDWTQ

-43 FPRADVVASIG
+43 FPHAYVVASIG

-65 LAVLAVALACL
+65 LAVLAVTLVGL

-91 AGACL
+91 AGVCL
-96 AGASWAISL
+96 AGASWTISL
-105 LMSMP
+105 LMGMP
-110 TGPEGDPGWV
+110 AEPQGSPGWV

-128 VVYGAVGLVLTVAWG
+128 VVYGAAGLVLTVAWG
-143 ARFSLGSRS
+143 ARFSLGSRG

-157 LLSFLLGYIIYLAIP
+157 LLSFLLGYLIYLAIP
-172 ALPSRA
+172 VLPSRA
-178 STLIACLLPLA
+178 STFIACLLPLA

-274 VALIAVSQGSLSL
+274 VALIAVSQGALSL

-370 RVVSEIPGMGAAVL
+370 RAVSDVMSEIPGMGEAVL
-384 PLACAVGVFALFYLL
+384 PLACAIGVFALFYLL
-399 VLTTDGLAR
+399 VLTTDSLAR
-408 RVAKLEGAK
+408 RMAKLEGTK
-417 DGCGECGADS
+417 EGCGEECAGS
-427 AAAAG
+427 AAAAS
-432 VGRPSPQVAAA
+432 VGQPSPQGAAA
-443 GAQAASALAGAA
+443 EAQAAS
-455 FAGTASP
+455 TSASGESASSA
-462 QVAATGARAASAL
+462 VTSSASAE
-475 AGAMLAGGAPAGVAS
+475 AS
-490 PSATP
+490 
-495 AGTVLPGAALAEA
+495 
-508 PRLDAFAQTLGLTP
+508 RLDSFAQTLGLTP
-522 REAEVCRYLVQG
+522 REAEVCRYLAQG

-566 KQELISLFGESM
+566 KQELISLFGESV
-578 GQVK
+578 GQAK

>member
-1 MAGRTGDQTGHHWTQ
+1 MTGLTGDHTRHNWTQ

-33 GYVANLSVAL
+33 GYVANLSMAL
-43 FPRADVVASIG
+43 FPHAYVVASIG

-65 LAVLAVALACL
+65 LAVLAVTLVGL

-91 AGACL
+91 AGVCL

-105 LMSMP
+105 LMGMP
-110 TGPEGDPGWV
+110 AGPQGSPGWISV
-120 GAAVIACG
+120 AVIACG
-128 VVYGAVGLVLTVAWG
+128 VVYGAAGLVLTVAWG

-152 MRQLV
+152 MRQVV
-157 LLSFLLGYIIYLAIP
+157 LLSFLLGYLIYLAIP
-172 ALPSRA
+172 VLPSRA

-232 MALFSAAAL
+232 MALFSATAL
-241 VGNFV
+241 IGNFV

-274 VALIAVSQGSLSL
+274 VALIAVSQGALSL

-370 RVVSEIPGMGAAVL
+370 RVVSDVVSEVPGMGEAVL
-384 PLACAVGVFALFYLL
+384 PLACAIGVFALFYLL

-417 DGCGECGADS
+417 EGCGEEGTASPGASGD
-427 AAAAG
+427 
-432 VGRPSPQVAAA
+432 GRPSLQGATA
-443 GAQAASALAGAA
+443 GMKAASAPVGAA
-455 FAGTASP
+455 PAGTASP
-462 QVAATGARAASAL
+462 GTTSAET
-475 AGAMLAGGAPAGVAS
+475 S
-490 PSATP
+490 
-495 AGTVLPGAALAEA
+495 
-508 PRLDAFAQTLGLTP
+508 RLDAFAQTLGLTP

-566 KQELISLFGESM
+566 KQELISLFGESV
-578 GQVK
+578 GQAK

>member
-1 MAGRTGDQTGHHWTQ
+1 MVRHMGDQTGRGWTQ
-16 RRSALC
+16 RQSALC

-33 GYVANLSVAL
+33 GYVANLSTAL

-65 LAVLAVALACL
+65 LALAAVILISM
-76 LRRRHPG
+76 LRRRHPV
-83 LSPAVVLA
+83 LSPALVLA
-91 AGACL
+91 AGMCL
-96 AGASWAISL
+96 AGASGTIFL
-105 LMSMP
+105 LMGLP
-110 TGPEGDPGWV
+110 AGPQ
-120 GAAVIACG
+120 GAAGWLGAAIIACG
-128 VVYGAVGLVLTVAWG
+128 VVYGAAGLVLTVAWG

-172 ALPSRA
+172 VLPSRV
-178 STLIACLLPLA
+178 STLVACLLPLV
-189 SAGLWLLDSWRRHQ
+189 SAALWLLDSWRRHQ

-210 QERMLG
+210 QERMPG
-216 EASAGLVNAGI
+216 EASAGLVNADI

-232 MALFSAAAL
+232 MALFSVTAL
-241 VGNFV
+241 IGNFV

-259 TIFPGGFLVCCCITA
+259 VIFPGGFLVCCCITA
-274 VALIAVSQGSLSL
+274 VALIAVSQGGLRL
-287 DIGLLYRYC
+287 DIELLYRYC

-359 GGVVFLGNAGG
+359 GSVVFSGNAGG
-370 RVVSEIPGMGAAVL
+370 RVASELPGAGEAVL
-384 PLACAVGVFALFYLL
+384 PLACAIGVFALFYLL

-408 RVAKLEGAK
+408 RVAKLEGARK
-417 DGCGECGADS
+417 TGDEDGATSPDASGD
-427 AAAAG
+427 
-432 VGRPSPQVAAA
+432 GRPSPQVATA
-443 GAQAASALAGAA
+443 GTKAASASTIFAGASSPA
-455 FAGTASP
+455 AAAAASTP
-462 QVAATGARAASAL
+462 ADAASAE
-475 AGAMLAGGAPAGVAS
+475 
-490 PSATP
+490 
-495 AGTVLPGAALAEA
+495 AL
-508 PRLDAFAQTLGLTP
+508 RLDSFAQTLGLTP

-566 KQELISLFGESM
+566 KQELISLFGESA
-578 GQVK
+578 GQVRP

>member
-1 MAGRTGDQTGHHWTQ
+1 MVRHMGDQTGRGWTQ
-16 RRSALC
+16 RQSALC

-33 GYVANLSVAL
+33 GYVANLSTAL

-65 LAVLAVALACL
+65 LALAAVILISM
-76 LRRRHPG
+76 LRRRHPV
-83 LSPAVVLA
+83 LSPALVLA
-91 AGACL
+91 AGMCL
-96 AGASWAISL
+96 AGASATIFL
-105 LMSMP
+105 LMGLP
-110 TGPEGDPGWV
+110 AGPQGAAGWL

-128 VVYGAVGLVLTVAWG
+128 VVYGAAGLVLTVAWG

-172 ALPSRA
+172 VLPSRV
-178 STLIACLLPLA
+178 STLVACLLPLV
-189 SAGLWLLDSWRRHQ
+189 SAALWLLDSWRRHQ

-210 QERMLG
+210 QERMPG

-232 MALFSAAAL
+232 MALFSVTAL
-241 VGNFV
+241 IGNFV

-259 TIFPGGFLVCCCITA
+259 VIFPGGFLVCCCITA
-274 VALIAVSQGSLSL
+274 VALIAVSQGGLRL
-287 DIGLLYRYC
+287 DIELLYRYC

-359 GGVVFLGNAGG
+359 GSVVFSGNAGG
-370 RVVSEIPGMGAAVL
+370 RVASELPGAGEAVL
-384 PLACAVGVFALFYLL
+384 PLACAIGVFALFYLL

-408 RVAKLEGAK
+408 RVAKLEGARK
-417 DGCGECGADS
+417 TGDEDGATSPDASGN
-427 AAAAG
+427 
-432 VGRPSPQVAAA
+432 GRPSPQVATA
-443 GAQAASALAGAA
+443 GTKAASASTIFAGASSPA
-455 FAGTASP
+455 AAAAASTP
-462 QVAATGARAASAL
+462 ADAASAE
-475 AGAMLAGGAPAGVAS
+475 
-490 PSATP
+490 
-495 AGTVLPGAALAEA
+495 AL
-508 PRLDAFAQTLGLTP
+508 RLDSFAQTLGLTP

-566 KQELISLFGESM
+566 KQELISLFGESA
-578 GQVK
+578 GQVRP

>member
-1 MAGRTGDQTGHHWTQ
+1 M
-16 RRSALC
+16 
-22 TVVGAA
+22 VGAA

-33 GYVANLSVAL
+33 GYVANLSAAL
-43 FPRADVVASIG
+43 FPHAYVVASIG

-65 LAVLAVALACL
+65 LAVLAVALVGL
-76 LRRRHPG
+76 LHRRHPG

-91 AGACL
+91 AGVCL

-105 LMSMP
+105 LMGMP
-110 TGPEGDPGWV
+110 TGSQGSPGWI

-128 VVYGAVGLVLTVAWG
+128 VVYGAAGLVLTVAWG

-152 MRQLV
+152 MRQVV
-157 LLSFLLGYIIYLAIP
+157 LLSFLLGYLIYLAIP
-172 ALPSRA
+172 VLPSRA

-274 VALIAVSQGSLSL
+274 VALIAVSQGALSL

-318 GALVTGASLFLQV
+318 GALVTGASLFLQA
-331 LVILKVTESTQQTGA
+331 LVILKVTESARQTGA

-370 RVVSEIPGMGAAVL
+370 RVVSDLVSEIPGMGEAVL
-384 PLACAVGVFALFYLL
+384 PLACAIGVFTIFYLL

-408 RVAKLEGAK
+408 RVARLEGTK
-417 DGCGECGADS
+417 EGRGEECAGPAAAASVGQPFPRATAAGPAASAASTLAGSASASGEPVSS
-427 AAAAG
+427 AAAN
-432 VGRPSPQVAAA
+432 
-443 GAQAASALAGAA
+443 AASAE
-455 FAGTASP
+455 
-462 QVAATGARAASAL
+462 AL
-475 AGAMLAGGAPAGVAS
+475 
-490 PSATP
+490 
-495 AGTVLPGAALAEA
+495 
-508 PRLDAFAQTLGLTP
+508 RLDSFAQTLSLTP

-566 KQELISLFGESM
+566 KQELISLFGESV
-578 GQVK
+578 GQAK

>member
-1 MAGRTGDQTGHHWTQ
+1 MVEHTGHQTKRDWTQ

-33 GYVANLSVAL
+33 GYVANLSMAL
-43 FPRADVVASIG
+43 FPRIDVITSIG

-65 LAVLAVALACL
+65 LTVLAVALVGL

-91 AGACL
+91 AGVFL

-105 LMSMP
+105 LMGIPS
-110 TGPEGDPGWV
+110 GPQGGPGWV

-128 VVYGAVGLVLTVAWG
+128 VVYGAAGLVLTVAWG
-143 ARFSLGSRS
+143 ARFSLRSRS

-157 LLSFLLGYIIYLAIP
+157 LLSFLLGYIIYLTIP

-210 QERMLG
+210 EERMPG

-274 VALIAVSQGSLSL
+274 VALIAVSQGALSL
-287 DIGLLYRYC
+287 DIGLPYRYC

-370 RVVSEIPGMGAAVL
+370 RAVSEVASEIPGMGEAVL
-384 PLACAVGVFALFYLL
+384 PLACAIGVFALFYLL
-399 VLTTDGLAR
+399 VLTTDSLAR
-408 RVAKLEGAK
+408 RMAKLEGAK
-417 DGCGECGADS
+417 AGCGEER
-427 AAAAG
+427 AG
-432 VGRPSPQVAAA
+432 SVA
-443 GAQAASALAGAA
+443 
-455 FAGTASP
+455 TASVGHP
-462 QVAATGARAASAL
+462 SSQATAAGARAASAASTL
-475 AGAMLAGGAPAGVAS
+475 AGAAS
-490 PSATP
+490 ASGEPVSSAVTS
-495 AGTVLPGAALAEA
+495 AASAEA
-508 PRLDAFAQTLGLTP
+508 SRLDSFAQTLGLTP

-557 IYRKAGVTS
+557 IYRKASVTS
-566 KQELISLFGESM
+566 KQELISLFGESV
-578 GQVK
+578 GQAK

>member
-1 MAGRTGDQTGHHWTQ
+1 MVRHMGDQTGRGWTQ
-16 RRSALC
+16 RQSALC

-33 GYVANLSVAL
+33 GYVANLSTAL

-65 LAVLAVALACL
+65 LALAAVILIGM
-76 LRRRHPG
+76 LRRRHPV
-83 LSPAVVLA
+83 LSPALVLA
-91 AGACL
+91 AGMCL
-96 AGASWAISL
+96 AGASGTIFL
-105 LMSMP
+105 LMGLP
-110 TGPEGDPGWV
+110 AGPQGTAGWL

-128 VVYGAVGLVLTVAWG
+128 VVYGAAGLVLTVAWG

-172 ALPSRA
+172 VLPSRV
-178 STLIACLLPLA
+178 STLVACLLPLV
-189 SAGLWLLDSWRRHQ
+189 SAALWLLDSWRRHQ

-210 QERMLG
+210 QERMPG
-216 EASAGLVNAGI
+216 EASAGLVNADI

-232 MALFSAAAL
+232 MALFSVTAL
-241 VGNFV
+241 IGNFV

-259 TIFPGGFLVCCCITA
+259 VIFPGGFLVCCCITA
-274 VALIAVSQGSLSL
+274 VALIAVSQGGLRL
-287 DIGLLYRYC
+287 DIELLYRYC

-359 GGVVFLGNAGG
+359 GSVVFSGNAGG
-370 RVVSEIPGMGAAVL
+370 RVASELPGAGEAVL
-384 PLACAVGVFALFYLL
+384 PLACAIGVFALFYLL

-408 RVAKLEGAK
+408 RVAKLEGARK
-417 DGCGECGADS
+417 TGDEDGATSPDASCD
-427 AAAAG
+427 
-432 VGRPSPQVAAA
+432 GRPSPQVATA
-443 GAQAASALAGAA
+443 GTKAASASTIFAGASSPA
-455 FAGTASP
+455 AAAAASTP
-462 QVAATGARAASAL
+462 ADAASAE
-475 AGAMLAGGAPAGVAS
+475 
-490 PSATP
+490 
-495 AGTVLPGAALAEA
+495 AL
-508 PRLDAFAQTLGLTP
+508 RLDSFAQTLGLTP

-566 KQELISLFGESM
+566 KQELISLFGESA
-578 GQVK
+578 GQVRP

>member
-1 MAGRTGDQTGHHWTQ
+1 MVRHMGDQTGRGWTQ
-16 RRSALC
+16 RQSALC

-33 GYVANLSVAL
+33 GYVANLSTAL

-65 LAVLAVALACL
+65 LALAAVILISM
-76 LRRRHPG
+76 LRRRHPV
-83 LSPAVVLA
+83 LSPALVLA
-91 AGACL
+91 AGMCL
-96 AGASWAISL
+96 AGASGTIFL
-105 LMSMP
+105 LMGLP
-110 TGPEGDPGWV
+110 AGPQGAAGWL

-128 VVYGAVGLVLTVAWG
+128 VVYGAAGLVLTVAWG

-172 ALPSRA
+172 VLPSRV
-178 STLIACLLPLA
+178 STLVACLLPLV
-189 SAGLWLLDSWRRHQ
+189 SAALWLLDSWRRHQ

-210 QERMLG
+210 QERMPG
-216 EASAGLVNAGI
+216 EASAGLVNADI

-232 MALFSAAAL
+232 MALFSVTAL
-241 VGNFV
+241 IGNFV

-259 TIFPGGFLVCCCITA
+259 VIFPGGFLVCCCITA
-274 VALIAVSQGSLSL
+274 VALIAVSQGGLRL
-287 DIGLLYRYC
+287 DIELLYRYC

-359 GGVVFLGNAGG
+359 GSVVFSGNAGG
-370 RVVSEIPGMGAAVL
+370 RVASELPGAGEAVL
-384 PLACAVGVFALFYLL
+384 PLACAIGVFALFYLL

-408 RVAKLEGAK
+408 RVAKLEGARK
-417 DGCGECGADS
+417 TGDEDGATSPDASGD
-427 AAAAG
+427 
-432 VGRPSPQVAAA
+432 GRPSPQVATA
-443 GAQAASALAGAA
+443 GTKAASASTIFAGASSPA
-455 FAGTASP
+455 AAAAASTP
-462 QVAATGARAASAL
+462 ADAASAE
-475 AGAMLAGGAPAGVAS
+475 
-490 PSATP
+490 
-495 AGTVLPGAALAEA
+495 AL
-508 PRLDAFAQTLGLTP
+508 RLDSFAQTLGLTP

-566 KQELISLFGESM
+566 KQELISLFGESA
-578 GQVK
+578 GQVRP

>member
-1 MAGRTGDQTGHHWTQ
+1 MVRHMGDQTGRGWTQ
-16 RRSALC
+16 RQSALC

-33 GYVANLSVAL
+33 GYVANLSTAL

-65 LAVLAVALACL
+65 LALAAVILIGM
-76 LRRRHPG
+76 LRRRHPV
-83 LSPAVVLA
+83 LSPALVLA
-91 AGACL
+91 AGMCL
-96 AGASWAISL
+96 AGASGTIFL
-105 LMSMP
+105 LMGLP
-110 TGPEGDPGWV
+110 AGPQGAAGWL

-128 VVYGAVGLVLTVAWG
+128 VVYGAAGLVLTVAWG

-172 ALPSRA
+172 VLPSRV
-178 STLIACLLPLA
+178 STLVACLLPLV
-189 SAGLWLLDSWRRHQ
+189 SAALWLLDSWRRHQ

-210 QERMLG
+210 QERMPG
-216 EASAGLVNAGI
+216 AASAGLVNADI

-232 MALFSAAAL
+232 MALFSVTAL
-241 VGNFV
+241 IGNFV

-259 TIFPGGFLVCCCITA
+259 VIFPGGFLVCCCITA
-274 VALIAVSQGSLSL
+274 VALIAVSQGGLRL
-287 DIGLLYRYC
+287 DIELLYRYC

-359 GGVVFLGNAGG
+359 GSVVFSGNAGG
-370 RVVSEIPGMGAAVL
+370 RVASELPGAGEAVL
-384 PLACAVGVFALFYLL
+384 PLACAIGVFALFYLL

-408 RVAKLEGAK
+408 RVAKLEGARK
-417 DGCGECGADS
+417 TGDEDGATSPDASCD
-427 AAAAG
+427 
-432 VGRPSPQVAAA
+432 GRPSPQVATA
-443 GAQAASALAGAA
+443 GTKAASASTIFAGASSPA
-455 FAGTASP
+455 AAAAASTP
-462 QVAATGARAASAL
+462 ADAASAE
-475 AGAMLAGGAPAGVAS
+475 
-490 PSATP
+490 
-495 AGTVLPGAALAEA
+495 AL
-508 PRLDAFAQTLGLTP
+508 RLDSFAQTLGLTP

-557 IYRKAGVTS
+557 IYRKAGVAS
-566 KQELISLFGESM
+566 KQELISLFGESA
-578 GQVK
+578 GQVRP